1 MTQVLPALVP
11 EPFDGPVVVDGVSK
25 KFCRQLKTSLAY
37 GLRDIS
43 RDVFGLNRKGSTL
56 RTGEFWSLDNV
67 TFRMGKGESMGLV
80 GANGAG
86 KTTLLRVL
94 SGLFRPDQGSIRIR
108 GRLAPLI
115 ALGAGF
121 RPVLTGRENI
131 YVNLS
136 ILGMPLK
143 EIEAR
148 FNEIVAFSELEEA
161 IDAPLQTYSSGMAAR
176 LGFSCAIHTEPDILL
191 IDEVL
196 GVGDLRFRTKCYRRL
211 AELRRRGTAF
221 LLVSHS
227 PAAILGSCDRCIY
240 LERGKVAEMG
250 DTAHVMRRYEEDL
263 RRVPMLVPGK
273 AGINAAA
280 KAIVADGLKVEDIYF
295 ADANEKKVETPVCGD
310 PVSLRIRC
318 SSLMEFPKVKVTIIV
333 REGFGDLQTVLTL
346 SSGDVPL
353 KLHAGQNEIILA
365 LPYLGLQ
372 SGLYTT
378 KIALTAATLEHIAA
392 IESFRFNVERNLR
405 TQHCLF
411 YQPCE
416 WRVTSGADAG
426 SAEQHAMISKGEQVT

>member
-1 MTQVLPALVP
+1 MSSAAPLELKT
-11 EPFDGPVVVDGVSK
+11 FDGPVAVDGVSK
-25 KFCRQLKTSLAY
+25 KFCRRLKTSLAY

-43 RDVFGLNRKGSTL
+43 RDLLGLNRKGHIL
-56 RTGEFWSLDNV
+56 RPGEFWSLDDV
-67 TFRMGKGESMGLV
+67 TFRLEKGESMGLV
-80 GANGAG
+80 GTNGAG

-94 SGLFRPDQGSIRIR
+94 SGLFRPDKGSVRIR

-121 RPVLTGRENI
+121 RPVLSGRENI

-136 ILGMPLK
+136 ILGMALD

-148 FNEIVAFSELEEA
+148 FDEIVAFSELEEA

-227 PAAILGSCDRCIY
+227 PTAILGSCDRCIY
-240 LERGKVAEMG
+240 MDRGKIVELG
-250 DTAHVMRRYEEDL
+250 ETSYVMRRYEEDL
-263 RRVPMLVPGK
+263 RKVPAQAPGRTGLK
-273 AGINAAA
+273 AAA
-280 KAIVADGLKVEDIYF
+280 SAVIADGFKMEDIYF
-295 ADANEKKVETPVCGD
+295 TGGDGSKIETPVCGE
-310 PVSLRIRC
+310 PVSLHIRC
-318 SSLMEFPKVKVTIIV
+318 FCLKEFSKIKTTIIV
-333 REGFGDLQTVLTL
+333 REAFGDLQTVLTL
-346 SSGDVPL
+346 SSGEVPL
-353 KLHAGQNEIILA
+353 TLHAGPNEIVLS
-365 LPYLGLQ
+365 LPFLGLQ
-372 SGLYTT
+372 TGLYTT
-378 KIALTAATLEHIAA
+378 KIGLTTNMLEHVAA
-392 IESFRFNVERNLR
+392 IESFRFNVGQNER

-416 WRVTSGADAG
+416 WKVTSGPEAKMPALT
-426 SAEQHAMISKGEQVT
+426 QPVSKRSM